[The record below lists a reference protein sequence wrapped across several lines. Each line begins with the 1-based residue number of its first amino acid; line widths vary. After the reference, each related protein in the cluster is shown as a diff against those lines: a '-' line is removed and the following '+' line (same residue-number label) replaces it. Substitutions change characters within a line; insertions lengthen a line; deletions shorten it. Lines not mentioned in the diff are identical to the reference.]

1 MSERVSDTKSMIA
14 GMSPELVAGAFD
26 FCTLPFG
33 DARLDGLIPQAHAV
47 CQEAEGVSLILPL
60 EVMAAQSLPQ
70 TAPMAQITL
79 NVYSSLEGV
88 GLTAA
93 VATALTQANIPCNVL
108 AAFHHDHV
116 FVPQGDAD
124 RAMEALIAL
133 QRSKQG
139 A

>member
-93 VATALTQANIPCNVL
+93 VAMALAEAGIACNMV
-108 AAFHHDHV
+108 AGFHHDHA
-116 FVPQGDAD
+116 FVPLARADDAL
-124 RAMEALIAL
+124 AILVALAG
-133 QRSKQG
+133 R
-139 A
+139 

>member
-1 MSERVSDTKSMIA
+1 MTIKDTSAMIA
-14 GMSPELVAGAFD
+14 GMTPKLLPGMWV
-26 FCTLPFG
+26 FCTTQDREVLAAAAP
-33 DARLDGLIPQAHAV
+33 DALAV
-47 CQEAEGVSLILPL
+47 IREPEGVTLILPQEIANKHAFDASFCL
-60 EVMAAQSLPQ
+60 R
-70 TAPMAQITL
+70 QITL
-79 NVYSSLEGV
+79 TVFSDLEGV

-93 VATALTQANIPCNVL
+93 VATALTQANIPCNVV